1 VQTSL
6 DEWRRVI
13 AVNLDGVFLGV
24 KHAIRAMTGRGGAI
38 VNVSSTAGLVGSRSM
53 APMARPKREC

>member
-13 AVNLDGVFLGV
+13 AVNLDGVF
-24 KHAIRAMTGRGGAI
+24 RGGAI